1 MEKSFKKITLKKEA
15 ISNLNNS
22 QMNELWGGNISNR
35 TLPGRPGC
43 DSIDANCCTYNQCGN
58 IRPTFELCNTYNT
71 CLQNSMYGITCTECV
86 TQRCTAD
93 GGDQCI

>member
-1 MEKSFKKITLKKEA
+1 MEKSFKKITLKKEE

-58 IRPTFELCNTYNT
+58 IRPTFELCNTYPAQT
-71 CLQNSMYGITCTECV
+71 CYDRSMNGTCFTEHLNCSSNLC
-86 TQRCTAD
+86 TQ
-93 GGDQCI
+93 